1 MARKY
6 ELKERARRQDGTRQ
20 RITAA
25 AVELHGTVGPA
36 RTTISAVA
44 ERAGVQRLTV
54 YRHFPTEDDLL
65 AACSGHWQQQHP
77 APDPVTWMEI
87 TDAEERARAALSA
100 LYAYYDAGE
109 AMIANSLRDVDEV
122 PPLGGLIAD
131 FARYLGAIADGLAQA
146 FGARGRARSRLRAAA
161 GHAVSF
167 TTWRSLVRE
176 QGLGDRDAVDLMVT
190 VLSCVSPDRARTSVS
205 GASPAGHRRKAP

>member
-1 MARKY
+1 MRGVARKY

-65 AACSGHWQQQHP
+65 AACSGHWQEEHP
-77 APDPVTWMEI
+77 APDPGTWMAI
-87 TDAEERARAALSA
+87 TDGEERARVALTA
-100 LYAYYDAGE
+100 LYAYYEAGE
-109 AMIANSLRDVDEV
+109 AMIANTLRDVDEV
-122 PPLGGLIAD
+122 APLGELIAD

-146 FGARGRARSRLRAAA
+146 YGARGRARTRLRAAA

-176 QGLGDRDAVDLMVT
+176 QGLGDRDVVDLMVT
-190 VLSCVSPDRARTSVS
+190 LLSVVGSGRPRTS
-205 GASPAGHRRKAP
+205 